1 MTLLA
6 SLLLVWA
13 AVVACEAYRRTAPAA
28 PRSTVVLV
36 VTILLVLLWLF
47 FDVLGIAGERFG

>member
-1 MTLLA
+1 MTLLE

-28 PRSTVVLV
+28 PRATVVLV
-36 VTILLVLLWLF
+36 VTILLVSLWLL
-47 FDVLGIAGERFG
+47 FDVLRISGGRFA